1 MAEKVV
7 RVCDI
12 DDAPATHTVRIQ
24 DGRASWT
31 KDLCDKHFAELLQ
44 GARKPRPGRRAAAA
58 ARPATRKRVTAKRT
72 TRKKAAARKR
82 SSTRRRSGK
91 TTNIPAEVK
100 KYRDK
105 GMSYRE
111 IGNALITRGIKPQR
125 AKRWN
130 PVVIGRMLK
139 REAA

>member
-31 KDLCDKHFAELLQ
+31 KDLCDKHFIELLQ
-44 GARKPRPGRRAAAA
+44 GAQKLRPGRRAASAT
-58 ARPATRKRVTAKRT
+58 RPATRKRVTAKRT
-72 TRKKAAARKR
+72 TRKKAAAR
-82 SSTRRRSGK
+82 SSTRRRSGN

-111 IGNALITRGIKPQR
+111 IGDALITRGIKPQR
-125 AKRWN
+125 ARRWN